1 MANAKKVNLITL
13 GCSKNLV
20 DSEYLLRQLELNGFD
35 VRHDDDNFS
44 KGIVIIN
51 TCGFI
56 NDAKEESIDTILRYA
71 QAKEKGMING
81 LFVMGCLSERYK
93 SSLPDEI
100 QEVDA
105 FFGVSDIAT
114 IVQKIGG
121 RLQQEGRKQ
130 RFLTTPSHYAYLKIA
145 EGCNRKCAFCSIPLI
160 RGDFHSKSIEELVE
174 EAYYL
179 VEKGVKELILIA
191 QDLSSYGKDLGSDI
205 NLNRLLQELSK
216 IENIKWI
223 RLHYLYPQQFPDEL
237 MHTISND
244 PKICKYLDIPVQH
257 ISDKV
262 LKLMRRGHNSSQT
275 RELIARLRENIP
287 GLSIRTTLLAGHPGE
302 GEEEFIELMNFVKE
316 TKFDRLGVFAY
327 SEEEDTFGAMNYDDI
342 LPNKIKMARAEAIMK
357 AQEEISFGLNEIKV
371 GREFTILIDRK
382 MGNYYYGRTEHDS
395 PEVDNEVLI
404 PVNSTSIKP
413 GSFVQA
419 RVTAAENYELFA
431 EIIA

>member
-35 VRHDDDNFS
+35 VQHDADNFS
-44 KGIVIIN
+44 KGTVIIN

-160 RGDFHSKSIEELVE
+160 RGDFHSKSIEELLE
-174 EAYYL
+174 EAHYL
-179 VEKGVKELILIA
+179 AENGVKELILIA
-191 QDLSSYGKDLGSDI
+191 QDLSSYGNDLGADV
-205 NLNRLLQELSK
+205 NLNKLVQELSN
-216 IENIKWI
+216 IEKIKWI
-223 RLHYLYPQQFPDEL
+223 RLHYLYPQQFPDKL
-237 MHTISND
+237 MHTISNE

-257 ISDKV
+257 INDKV
-262 LKLMRRGHNSSQT
+262 LKQMRRGHNSSQT

-287 GLSIRTTLLAGHPGE
+287 GLSIRTTLLTGHPGE
-302 GEEEFIELMNFVKE
+302 GEEEFDELMNFVKE

-327 SEEEDTFGAMNYDDI
+327 SEEEDTFGAKNYQDI

-382 MGNYYYGRTEHDS
+382 IGNYYYGRTEHDS

-419 RVTAAENYELFA
+419 RITAAENYELFA

>member
-35 VRHDDDNFS
+35 VQHDADNFS
-44 KGIVIIN
+44 KGTVIIN

-145 EGCNRKCAFCSIPLI
+145 EGCNRNCAFCSIPLI
-160 RGDFHSKSIEELVE
+160 RGDFHSKSIEELLE
-174 EAYYL
+174 EAHYL
-179 VEKGVKELILIA
+179 AENGVKELILIA
-191 QDLSSYGKDLGSDI
+191 QDLSSYGNDLGADV
-205 NLNRLLQELSK
+205 NLNKLVQELSN
-216 IENIKWI
+216 IEKIKWI
-223 RLHYLYPQQFPDEL
+223 RLHYLYPQQFPDKL
-237 MHTISND
+237 MHTISNE

-257 ISDKV
+257 INDKV
-262 LKLMRRGHNSSQT
+262 LKQMRRGHNSSQT

-287 GLSIRTTLLAGHPGE
+287 GLSIRTTLLTGHPGE
-302 GEEEFIELMNFVKE
+302 GEEEFDELMNFVKE

-327 SEEEDTFGAMNYDDI
+327 SEEEDTFGAKNYQDI

-382 MGNYYYGRTEHDS
+382 IGNYYYGRTEHDS

-419 RVTAAENYELFA
+419 RITAAENYELFA

>member
-35 VRHDDDNFS
+35 VQHDADNFS
-44 KGIVIIN
+44 KGTVIIN

-174 EAYYL
+174 EAHYL
-179 VEKGVKELILIA
+179 AENGVKELILIA
-191 QDLSSYGKDLGSDI
+191 QDLSSYGNDLGADV
-205 NLNRLLQELSK
+205 NLNKLVQELSK
-216 IENIKWI
+216 IEKIKWI
-223 RLHYLYPQQFPDEL
+223 RLHYLYPQQFSDKL
-237 MHTISND
+237 MHTISNE

-257 ISDKV
+257 INDKV
-262 LKLMRRGHNSSQT
+262 LKQMRRGHNSSQT

-287 GLSIRTTLLAGHPGE
+287 GLSIRTTLLTGHPGE
-302 GEEEFIELMNFVKE
+302 GEEEFDELMNFVKE

-327 SEEEDTFGAMNYDDI
+327 SEEEDTFGAKNYQDI

-382 MGNYYYGRTEHDS
+382 IGNYYYGRTEHDS

-419 RVTAAENYELFA
+419 RITAAENYELFA

>member
-35 VRHDDDNFS
+35 VQHDADNFS
-44 KGIVIIN
+44 KGTVIIN

-174 EAYYL
+174 EAHYL
-179 VEKGVKELILIA
+179 AENGVKELILIA
-191 QDLSSYGKDLGSDI
+191 QDLSSYGNDLGADV
-205 NLNRLLQELSK
+205 NLNKLVQELSN
-216 IENIKWI
+216 IEKIKWI
-223 RLHYLYPQQFPDEL
+223 RLHYLYPQQFSDKL
-237 MHTISND
+237 MHTISNE

-257 ISDKV
+257 INDKV
-262 LKLMRRGHNSSQT
+262 LKQMRRGHNSSQT

-287 GLSIRTTLLAGHPGE
+287 GLSIRTTLLTGHPGE
-302 GEEEFIELMNFVKE
+302 GEEEFDELMNFVKE

-327 SEEEDTFGAMNYDDI
+327 SEEEDTFGAKNYQDI

-382 MGNYYYGRTEHDS
+382 IGNYYYGRTEHDS

-419 RVTAAENYELFA
+419 RITAAENYELFA

>member
-35 VRHDDDNFS
+35 VQHDADNFS
-44 KGIVIIN
+44 KGTVIIN

-56 NDAKEESIDTILRYA
+56 NDAKEESIDTILQYA
-71 QAKEKGMING
+71 QAKEKGLING

-93 SSLPDEI
+93 SSLPNEI
-100 QEVDA
+100 SEVDA

-121 RLQQEGRKQ
+121 RIQKEGRKQ

-174 EAYYL
+174 EAHYL
-179 VEKGVKELILIA
+179 AENGVKELILIA
-191 QDLSSYGKDLGSDI
+191 QDLSSYGKDLGADV
-205 NLNRLLQELSK
+205 NLNRLVQELSK
-216 IENIKWI
+216 IEKIKWI

-262 LKLMRRGHNSSQT
+262 LKLMRRGHNSRQT
-275 RELIARLRENIP
+275 RELIVRLRENIP
-287 GLSIRTTLLAGHPGE
+287 GLSLRTTLLTGHPGE
-302 GEEEFIELMNFVKE
+302 GETEFQELLSFVKE
-316 TKFDRLGVFAY
+316 TRFDRLGVFAY
-327 SEEEDTFGAMNYDDI
+327 SEEEDTFGAMNYEDS
-342 LPNKIKMARAEAIMK
+342 LPNKVKMSRAEAIMK
-357 AQEEISFGLNEIKV
+357 VQEEISSDLNEMKIGK
-371 GREFTILIDRK
+371 ELTILIDRK
-382 MGNYYYGRTEHDS
+382 IGNYYYGRTEYDS

-404 PVNSTSIKP
+404 PVNNTTIKP
-413 GSFVQA
+413 GTFVQA
-419 RVTAAENYELFA
+419 KITAAENYELFA
-431 EIIA
+431 EITA

>member
-35 VRHDDDNFS
+35 VQHDADNFS
-44 KGIVIIN
+44 KGTVIIN

-174 EAYYL
+174 EAHYL
-179 VEKGVKELILIA
+179 AENGVKELILIA
-191 QDLSSYGKDLGSDI
+191 QDLSSYGNDLGADV
-205 NLNRLLQELSK
+205 NLNKLVQELSN
-216 IENIKWI
+216 IEKIKWI
-223 RLHYLYPQQFPDEL
+223 RLHYLYPQQFPDKL
-237 MHTISND
+237 MHTISNE

-257 ISDKV
+257 INDKV
-262 LKLMRRGHNSSQT
+262 LKQMRRGHNSSQT

-287 GLSIRTTLLAGHPGE
+287 GLSIRTTLLTGHPGE
-302 GEEEFIELMNFVKE
+302 GEEEFDELMNFVKE

-327 SEEEDTFGAMNYDDI
+327 SEEEDTFGAKNYQDI

-382 MGNYYYGRTEHDS
+382 IGNYYYGRTEHDS

-419 RVTAAENYELFA
+419 RITAAENYELFA

>member
-35 VRHDDDNFS
+35 VQHDADNFS
-44 KGIVIIN
+44 KGTVIIN

-160 RGDFHSKSIEELVE
+160 RGDFHSKSIEELVA
-174 EAYYL
+174 EAHYL
-179 VEKGVKELILIA
+179 AENGVKELILIA
-191 QDLSSYGKDLGSDI
+191 QDLSSYGNDLGADV
-205 NLNRLLQELSK
+205 NLNKLVQELSN
-216 IENIKWI
+216 IEKIKWI
-223 RLHYLYPQQFPDEL
+223 RLHYLYPQQFSDKL
-237 MHTISND
+237 MHTISNE

-257 ISDKV
+257 INDKV
-262 LKLMRRGHNSSQT
+262 LKQMRRGHNSSQT

-287 GLSIRTTLLAGHPGE
+287 GLSIRTTLLTGHPGE
-302 GEEEFIELMNFVKE
+302 GEEEFDELMNFVKE

-327 SEEEDTFGAMNYDDI
+327 SEEEDTFGAKNYQDI

-382 MGNYYYGRTEHDS
+382 IGNYYYGRTEHDS

-419 RVTAAENYELFA
+419 RITAAENYELFA